1 MNISS
6 FIVQYSAQAWSCL
19 FKNGINRHTDH
30 FSADIDWI
38 RVNRGDKSLQH
49 MIVNFSQVASKDSQW
64 RERKTWTFL
73 HKEMDGSMVTVVKGD
88 I

>member
-49 MIVNFSQVASKDSQW
+49 MIVNFS
-64 RERKTWTFL
+64 
-73 HKEMDGSMVTVVKGD
+73 
-88 I
+88 